1 MERMNPFLLCM
12 FGPIKG
18 SRIELPAEAIVLGRD
33 RINSVY
39 IGDLLLS
46 RKHCSIEKRE
56 DSYVI
61 RDLQSR
67 NGVFVNGIPVHER
80 TLNHGDR
87 IEIGTSTFLFL
98 SKEVSSV
105 SDFAVIDDSLQAG
118 STQALRIEDSLY
130 LQDTPPS
137 ATKSAKVF
145 ASITKALSGT
155 TGVVAFCERLF
166 DLLLEFVP
174 YEHASILEADDAGII
189 ASRFMKKQQVK
200 KFSQSIS
207 ERVIKEK
214 VAVLASNFA
223 LPESLSGSQIQSVI
237 CVPFTWLNQVVCL
250 LYMETTNPAGF
261 AEEHLQIASAVAAL
275 TSPVLQHLRE
285 TDELRRQNQQLHEKL
300 LGSSP
305 IIGESEA
312 VRKVLQLISR
322 IAPMDTTVLIYGESG
337 TGKELAARAIHAT
350 SARRSGPLIAI
361 SCAAI
366 PESLLESELFG
377 YEKGAFTGAFQQKK
391 GKLESANGGTLFLD
405 EIGELAPALQA
416 KLLRV
421 LQEREFERVGGTRP
435 VTVDIRVIAATNQN
449 LEKMIEEGKF
459 RKDLYYRLNVITLT
473 MPPLRELGEDVLLL
487 SLYFVSRF
495 TKKIGRRIH
504 GFSPEVRECLM
515 RYDWPGNV
523 RELQNAM
530 ERAVALGTSEW
541 IQLEDLPEALLERRS
556 VPLQSESLSYQD
568 ALLQFKRDL
577 VLKAFE
583 GTKGNYNEAASR
595 LGLNPNHLYRL
606 VKNLNLKDEI

>member
-1 MERMNPFLLCM
+1 MERMNPFLVCM

-18 SRIELPAEAIVLGRD
+18 SRIELPDETIVLGRE
-33 RINSVY
+33 RSNEVY

-46 RKHCSIEKRE
+46 RKHCSIEKQS
-56 DSYVI
+56 DTYVV

-98 SKEVSSV
+98 TNEESFPEFPVV
-105 SDFAVIDDSLQAG
+105 DDSLQGG
-118 STQALRIEDSLY
+118 STLTLRIEDSVY
-130 LQDTPPS
+130 LGETPSP
-137 ATKSAKVF
+137 ATKTVKVF
-145 ASITKALSGT
+145 ASISKALNGAT
-155 TGVVAFCERLF
+155 DVIAFSEKLF

-174 YEHASILEADDAGII
+174 YEHASIIETNSESIL
-189 ASRFMKKQQVK
+189 ASRFPKQQRAP
-200 KFSQSIS
+200 KFSKSLS
-207 ERVIKEK
+207 EK
-214 VAVLASNFA
+214 VIHEKIALLASNFA

-237 CVPFTWLNQVVCL
+237 CVPFTWLDQVLCL
-250 LYMETTNPAGF
+250 LYMDTTDPLGF
-261 AEEHLQIASAVAAL
+261 KEDHLQIASVVAAL
-275 TSPVLQHLRE
+275 VSPVLLHLRE
-285 TDELRRQNQQLHEKL
+285 KEELRRQNEQLHQKL
-300 LGSSP
+300 LAGGP
-305 IIGESEA
+305 IVGESEP
-312 VRKVLQLISR
+312 VRKALQLISR
-322 IAPMDTTVLIYGESG
+322 IAPLDTTVLIYGESG
-337 TGKELAARAIHAT
+337 TGKELAARAIHAGG
-350 SARRSGPLIAI
+350 ARRNGPLISI

-366 PESLLESELFG
+366 PETLLESELLG

-391 GKLESANGGTLFLD
+391 GKIESADEGTLFLD

-416 KLLRV
+416 KFLRV
-421 LQEREFERVGGTRP
+421 LQERQFERIGGTRP

-459 RKDLYYRLNVITLT
+459 RKDLYYRLNVVTLT

-487 SLYFVSRF
+487 SQYFVSRF
-495 TKKIGRRIH
+495 AMKVGRRIH
-504 GFSPEVRECLM
+504 GFSPEVKECLL

-523 RELQNAM
+523 RELQNAI

-541 IQLEDLPEALLERRS
+541 IELEDLPETVLEKRAVS
-556 VPLQSESLSYQD
+556 SQSGPLAYQD